1 MLPISTFRYP
11 CVGCRILNGG
21 CSKKQRKRRKKSGG
35 RKAAAVTAAEA
46 TEGSSVAVEKKALYV
61 NLRVDH
67 NLIL

>member
-21 CSKKQRKRRKKSGG
+21 SKKQRKRRKKSGG
-35 RKAAAVTAAEA
+35 RKAET
-46 TEGSSVAVEKKALYV
+46 TEGSSVGGVAVEKKALYV
-61 NLRVDH
+61 NLRDDH